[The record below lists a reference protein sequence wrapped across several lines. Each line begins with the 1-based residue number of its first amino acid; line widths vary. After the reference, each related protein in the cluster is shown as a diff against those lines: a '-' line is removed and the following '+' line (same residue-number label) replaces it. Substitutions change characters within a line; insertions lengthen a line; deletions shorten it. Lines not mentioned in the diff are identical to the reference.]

1 MPTYMYRAVTSSG
14 LVVRNR
20 VEAASKQ
27 NLLRTLKEND
37 LWRLINGLGIKFI
50 GTKGAKILDN
60 SYDFRLN

>member
-27 NLLRTLKEND
+27 NLFKN
-37 LWRLINGLGIKFI
+37 IKR
-50 GTKGAKILDN
+50 K
-60 SYDFRLN
+60 